1 VLSSVFSDI
10 LALMEVFSAK
20 MTRKDLDF
28 FFIGNDMH
36 RSCIKLVNN
45 DDHSDDASILCR
57 F

>member
-20 MTRKDLDF
+20 MTRKDLD